1 MVRLFYLSLL
11 LPIQLFCKNVPDSL
25 QTMDLQHKNLTKLPD
40 DFSYANIRSLLLGYN
55 PIKVLPLE
63 LVGAKNLTTLNMD
76 YNSQFDFETS
86 IHTIKQLKLES
97 LSINNS
103 NLMYLPLEISEMKG
117 LHELSLACNYI
128 KEIPE
133 YIFLHTNLYSLNVGG
148 NLIKN
153 LPKEIASQQNLRI
166 LDLSKNPCINEKA
179 TYKALLALKN
189 LTELS
194 VKGASVLPAT
204 LWDLKTLQRINIS
217 DGTFSE
223 LELPKE
229 AGKHNLTHF
238 TAENCDNLDF
248 ANLMP
253 LLSSASLKE
262 ITIGGGQFN
271 GFANAAVSPNVARL
285 TISGTQLNH
294 FSFSSPLTSLE
305 ELRLNFSSITC
316 QTEMINTLGK
326 LSNLKNLDLSNC
338 DFNVLPSQVS
348 NLRKLENL
356 NLSGNKLSSITELL
370 SMKQLA
376 TLDVSLCGLSP
387 EQIETLKKE
396 LPNTTIICYQ
406 EHGKLP
412 LENARV
418 ATEKFAIDPANPQ
431 TIVTQNGTTI
441 TIPKNSLVYSNGKP
455 VKETVTINY
464 TPYYSLADISVAG
477 INMNY
482 KTKDEEAPFA
492 SAGMFNIN
500 ASVNGKNV
508 ELKKGAEIKV
518 AFKSNDAGQSYNYY
532 AYDTIQRTWT
542 QTGKDSITTLKV
554 AKPLVIDTASI
565 MSNFWL
571 NRSDIKMP
579 QPPAFYRYHPITI
592 EWDLENNKKLTG
604 EFTIDTYFPNTKT
617 ANDTAIS
624 ANYFNELRPLTTV
637 TWKMDAEKAS
647 PVIKAFMS
655 DNKLGVTN
663 SEYRRFKLKPRYY
676 TTTTRTDK
684 LVEFDLIADKE
695 HDNFIFRFYDD
706 VDTVSFSAYPVVQ
719 TRNTAR
725 AQNSIRK
732 IFFKYK
738 GQAEP
743 RKKITEYK
751 RQRFVRAY
759 NVYKAEMAKVRNEVI
774 AKNQNNI
781 TSLLNS
787 KVKTNAYDITRVLSL
802 QGFGIYN
809 CDRTVQM
816 ENPLVISPVFYNE
829 NGKRITQTE
838 YQIIDPKE
846 NIVVSYFGK
855 NTVRVSKNSVVTFMT
870 NSYSGTDRKVLIG
883 KLNTFDLKNGKAEVV
898 LTKVSPNATLAE
910 LNDMINSIR

>member
-1 MVRLFYLSLL
+1 MVRLFYFSLL

-25 QTMDLQHKNLTKLPD
+25 QTMDLQHKNLTKLPA
-40 DFSYANIRSLLLGYN
+40 DFSYNNIRSLLLGYN
-55 PIKVLPLE
+55 PIKVLPLD
-63 LVGAKNLTTLNMD
+63 LVEAKHLTTLNMD

-103 NLMYLPLEISEMKG
+103 NLMYLPLEVSEMKS
-117 LHELSLACNYI
+117 LRDLSLAGNYI

-148 NLIKN
+148 NLIRN
-153 LPKEIASQQNLRI
+153 LPEEIGSQQNLMT
-166 LDLSKNPCINEKA
+166 LDLSKNPCINDKE
-179 TYKALLALKN
+179 TYKALRALEN
-189 LTELS
+189 LTQLS
-194 VKGASVLPAT
+194 VKGASALPVS
-204 LWDLKTLQRINIS
+204 LWELKALQSITIS
-217 DGTFSE
+217 DGAFSQ

-229 AGKHNLTHF
+229 ASKHSLTYF

-248 ANLMP
+248 TSLMP
-253 LLSSASLKE
+253 LLASASLKE
-262 ITIGGGQFN
+262 IAIGGGQFN
-271 GFANAAVSPNVARL
+271 GFANAAVSPNVTRL

-294 FSFSSPLTSLE
+294 FSFSSPLTNLE
-305 ELRLNFSSITC
+305 ELRFNFGSITC
-316 QTEMINTLGK
+316 QTELVNTLGK

-338 DFNVLPSQVS
+338 DFSVLPGQVS
-348 NLRKLENL
+348 NLKKLENL
-356 NLSGNKLSSITELL
+356 NLSGNKLNSITELL

-376 TLDVSLCGLSP
+376 TLDVSLCGLSS

-406 EHGKLP
+406 ENSKLP
-412 LENARV
+412 LENAKV

-455 VKETVTINY
+455 VKEPVTINY

-500 ASVNGKNV
+500 ANADGKNV

-518 AFKSNDAGQSYNYY
+518 AFKSNDPGQSYNYY

-542 QTGKDSITTLKV
+542 KTGKDSITTLKV
-554 AKPLVIDTASI
+554 AKPQRIDTAAI
-565 MSNFWL
+565 MVGVQL
-571 NRSDIKMP
+571 NNNDVKMP

-592 EWDLENNKKLTG
+592 KWDLEKNKKLTG
-604 EFTIDTYFPNTKT
+604 DFTIDTYFPGTKT
-617 ANDTAIS
+617 ANDTTLS

-637 TWKMDAEKAS
+637 KWKMDVEKAS

-655 DNKLGVTN
+655 DNKLAVTN
-663 SEYRRFKLKPRYY
+663 PEYRRHKLKPRYY
-676 TTTTRTDK
+676 RTATRTDK

-706 VDTVSFSAYPVVQ
+706 VDTVSFNAYPVVQ

-725 AQNSIRK
+725 AQNTIRK

-738 GQAEP
+738 GMAEP
-743 RKKITEYK
+743 RKKITQYK
-751 RQRFVRAY
+751 RDRFIRAY
-759 NVYKAEMAKVRNEVI
+759 DAYKAEMAKMRNVI
-774 AKNQNNI
+774 IEQNQNNI
-781 TSLLNS
+781 NSLLNS

-816 ENPLVISPVFYNE
+816 ENPLVITPVFYNE
-829 NGKRITQTE
+829 DGKRITQTD

-855 NTVRVSKNSVVTFMT
+855 KDARVSKNSVVTFIT
-870 NSYSGTDRKVLIG
+870 NSYNGANRNVLIG
-883 KLNTFDLKNGKAEVV
+883 KLNTFDMKNGKAEVV
-898 LTKVSPNATLAE
+898 LTKVSPNATLSD